1 MPSTTLRLFAYW
13 RSSASYR
20 ARIGLAL
27 KELQYELV
35 PVHLVNDGGQQHSP
49 EHHARNP
56 QELVPALEHDG
67 RMLTQSLAI
76 LEYVDEV
83 WPDHGVRLVPGD
95 AADRQHIRALAQ
107 AIACEIQ
114 PLGNL
119 RVLKALGHDFGASE
133 EQRAAWSRHW
143 MALGLQAFEEMLAN
157 SPKSSKFCHGDTPTL
172 ADCVLIPQLYNA
184 RRFEMDVAAFPRIAA
199 IDAACATHPAFIAA
213 HPDNQPDAPK
223 AG

>member
-1 MPSTTLRLFAYW
+1 MTNPSLRLFAYW

-35 PVHLVNDGGQQHSP
+35 PVHLVEGGGQQHSP

-67 RMLTQSLAI
+67 RLLTQSLSI
-76 LEYVDEV
+76 LEYLDEV
-83 WPDHGVRLVPGD
+83 WPDRGVRLVRGD
-95 AADRQHIRALAQ
+95 AADRQRIRALAQ
-107 AIACEIQ
+107 SIACEIQ

-119 RVLKALGHDFGASE
+119 RVLKALGALGASE
-133 EQRAAWSRHW
+133 EQRQAWVRHW
-143 MALGLQAFEEMLAN
+143 TSLGLQAFEEMLAS
-157 SPKSSKFCHGDTPTL
+157 SPQGRYCFGDTPTL
-172 ADCVLIPQLYNA
+172 ADCLLIPQLYNA
-184 RRFEMDVAAFPRIAA
+184 RRFDMDVAAFPRIAA
-199 IDAACATHPAFIAA
+199 IDAVCAAHPAFIAA

-223 AG
+223 NS

>member
-1 MPSTTLRLFAYW
+1 MADASLRLFAYW

-35 PVHLVNDGGQQHSP
+35 PVHLLNDGGQQHSP

-67 RMLTQSLAI
+67 RMLAQSLAI
-76 LEYVDEV
+76 LEYLDEV
-83 WPDHGVRLVPGD
+83 WPDRGVRLLPGD
-95 AADRQHIRALAQ
+95 AVDRQRIRALAQ

-119 RVLKALGHDFGASE
+119 RVLQALTRDFGASE
-133 EQRAAWSRHW
+133 EQRLAWARHW
-143 MALGLQAFEEMLAN
+143 IELGLGAVEEMLSNA
-157 SPKSSKFCHGDTPTL
+157 PRQGRYCFGDAPTL
-172 ADCVLIPQLYNA
+172 ADCMLVPQLYTA
-184 RRFEMDVAAFPRIAA
+184 RRFGADIQAFERIIA
-199 IDAACATHPAFIAA
+199 IDAVCAQHPAFIAA

-223 AG
+223 AA

>member
-1 MPSTTLRLFAYW
+1 MADASLRLFAYW

-35 PVHLVNDGGQQHSP
+35 SVHLVNDGGQQHSP

-67 RMLTQSLAI
+67 HMLTQSLAI
-76 LEYVDEV
+76 LEYLDEV
-83 WPDHGVRLVPGD
+83 WPDRGARLVPGD
-95 AADRQHIRALAQ
+95 AADRQRIRALGQ

-119 RVLKALGHDFGASE
+119 RVLKALGRDFGASE
-133 EQRAAWSRHW
+133 EQREAWSRHW
-143 MALGLQAFEEMLAN
+143 MSLGLQAFEEMLAN
-157 SPKSSKFCHGDTPTL
+157 SPQGRYCYGNVPTL
-172 ADCVLIPQLYNA
+172 ADCLLIPQLYNA
-184 RRFEMDVAAFPRIAA
+184 DRVGLDLAAYPRIRA
-199 IDAACATHPAFIAA
+199 IRQQCATHPAFIAA

-223 AG
+223 AA

>member
-1 MPSTTLRLFAYW
+1 MTDASLKLFAYW

-35 PVHLVNDGGQQHSP
+35 PVHLVNDGGQQHSA

-76 LEYVDEV
+76 LEYLDEV
-83 WPDHGVRLVPGD
+83 WPDRGVRLVPGD
-95 AADRQHIRALAQ
+95 AADRQRIRALAQ

-119 RVLKALGHDFGASE
+119 RVLKALGRDFGASE
-133 EQRAAWSRHW
+133 EQRGAWSRHW
-143 MALGLQAFEEMLAN
+143 MGVGLQAFEEMLAN
-157 SPKSSKFCHGDTPTL
+157 APHGRYCFGDAPTL
-172 ADCVLIPQLYNA
+172 ADCVLVPQLYNA
-184 RRFEMDVAAFPRIAA
+184 RRFEMDVSVFPRIAA
-199 IDAACATHPAFIAA
+199 IDAACALHPAFIAA
-213 HPDNQPDAPK
+213 HPDNQPDTPK
-223 AG
+223 AA

>member
-1 MPSTTLRLFAYW
+1 MADASLRLFAYW

-76 LEYVDEV
+76 LEYLDEV
-83 WPDHGVRLVPGD
+83 WPDRGVRLVPGD
-95 AADRQHIRALAQ
+95 AVDRQRIRALAQ

-119 RVLKALGHDFGASE
+119 RVLKALGREFGASE
-133 EQRAAWSRHW
+133 EQRSAWSRHW
-143 MALGLQAFEEMLAN
+143 IGLGLQAFEEMLAN
-157 SPKSSKFCHGDTPTL
+157 APKGRYCHGDTPTL

-184 RRFEMDVAAFPRIAA
+184 RRFEMDVSAFPRIAA

-223 AG
+223 AA

>member
-1 MPSTTLRLFAYW
+1 MTDAPLKLFAYW

-76 LEYVDEV
+76 LEYLDEV

-95 AADRQHIRALAQ
+95 AADRQRIRALAQ
-107 AIACEIQ
+107 AIACEVQ

-119 RVLKALGHDFGASE
+119 RVLKALGRDFGASE
-133 EQRAAWSRHW
+133 AQRSAWSRHW

-157 SPKSSKFCHGDTPTL
+157 APRGRYCHGDTPTL

-184 RRFEMDVAAFPRIAA
+184 RRFEMDVSAFPRIAA

>member
-1 MPSTTLRLFAYW
+1 MTDSSLRLFAYW

-20 ARIGLAL
+20 VRIGLAL

-67 RMLTQSLAI
+67 RMFAQSLAI
-76 LEYVDEV
+76 LEYLDEV
-83 WPDHGVRLVPGD
+83 WPDRGVRLVPGD
-95 AADRQHIRALAQ
+95 AADRQRIRALAQ

-119 RVLKALGHDFGASE
+119 RVLKALEHDFGASE
-133 EQRAAWSRHW
+133 EQRLAWSRHW
-143 MALGLQAFEEMLAN
+143 IELGLRAFEEMQA
-157 SPKSSKFCHGDTPTL
+157 SAPQGRYCFGDTPTL
-172 ADCVLIPQLYNA
+172 VDCVLIPQLYNA
-184 RRFEMDVAAFPRIAA
+184 RRFGMDVAAFPRLAA
-199 IDAACATHPAFIAA
+199 IDAVCATHPAFIAG
-213 HPDNQPDAPK
+213 HPDNQPDAP
-223 AG
+223 ARA

>member
-1 MPSTTLRLFAYW
+1 MAGDSLRLYAYW

-27 KELQYELV
+27 KELQYQLV

-76 LEYVDEV
+76 LEYLDEV
-83 WPDHGVRLVPGD
+83 WPDRGVRLVHGD
-95 AADRQHIRALAQ
+95 AVDRQRIRALAQ

-119 RVLKALGHDFGASE
+119 RVLKELAALGASE
-133 EQRAAWSRHW
+133 EQRSAWSRHW
-143 MALGLQAFEEMLAN
+143 MRIGLQAFEEMLAS
-157 SPKSSKFCHGDTPTL
+157 SPQGRYCHGDTPTL
-172 ADCVLIPQLYNA
+172 ADCVLVPQLYNA
-184 RRFEMDVAAFPRIAA
+184 RRFDMDVAEFPRIAA
-199 IDAACATHPAFIAA
+199 IAAACATHPAFIAA
-213 HPDNQPDAPK
+213 HPDSQPDAPK